1 MPLKAKVLTMS
12 VDVIQLSEVINK
24 TASWLADDSGK
35 YICVSNVHMCIETYI
50 SSEFAAVVNQAD
62 LVVPDGRP
70 IYWAQRLLGFSEGE
84 QIRGMDLTLEL
95 CQYAAEQGLKVGFY
109 GGSLTAVSAMKRRL
123 LNQYPGLNIVIAESP
138 PFRPLSEMEKKQAI
152 EAINSSEV
160 DILFVGLGC
169 PKQEKWMAEHKDKFS
184 CVMLGVGAVFDF
196 LAGSKKH
203 APIWMQQAGLEWFYR
218 LLDEPRR
225 LWRRYLYT
233 NPKFVF
239 LFIRQL
245 LGKKF

>member
-50 SSEFAAVVNQAD
+50 SSDFSAVVNQAD

-70 IYWAQRLLGFSEGE
+70 IYWAQRLLGFSEAE

-109 GGSLTAVSAMKRRL
+109 GGSLTTVSAMKRRL
-123 LNQYPGLNIVIAESP
+123 LNQYPSLNIVIAESP